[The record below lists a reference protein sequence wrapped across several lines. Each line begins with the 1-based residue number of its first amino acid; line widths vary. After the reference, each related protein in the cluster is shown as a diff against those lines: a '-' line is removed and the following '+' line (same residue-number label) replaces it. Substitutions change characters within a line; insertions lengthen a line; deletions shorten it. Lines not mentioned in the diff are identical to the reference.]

1 MLINGRYQVLH
12 PLQEGGFGHTF
23 LAEDT
28 QLPSR
33 RRCVIKQLKPVHHN
47 PEFYRL
53 IQDRFQREAAIQ
65 ETLGEACPQIPRLY
79 AYFLEGDLFYLVEE
93 WIDGET
99 LRQKIDAVGPFSEA
113 AVRDMLVDVLS
124 TIEVV
129 HQHQIVHRDIKPD
142 NIILRRRDG
151 RPVLIDFGAVKE
163 SMATMVN
170 SQGETGRSI
179 VIGTAGYM
187 APEQSAGRPMF
198 SSDLYSLG
206 LTAIYLLT
214 GKSPVEL
221 HADPHTGQMDWRSH
235 APQASETFVRALNV
249 ATHINP
255 SERFGN
261 AHVMREA
268 LQKTDPAYAPTLVS
282 TPQPAIPPI
291 DLTMPRPVAI
301 PQPIAQPQ
309 PAAAATTPQSVSP
322 TLATQVVAPAVS
334 SYSGGQRVEPPA
346 AASNQWMKSALIGGG
361 IGGALLV
368 GFALAKGLSPAPVVS
383 PAPSPIASS
392 VPVESTSPSA
402 SPTPISSPSASI
414 PPSAEPSVSPSP
426 EPSVTA
432 PATCGD
438 QDGRGLSWYP
448 VFINNA
454 NLGQIQRDYCQD
466 AIAKTRDDGTPT
478 VQVASFTERS
488 KAEAFAKKVGGDVGQ
503 PYQMGSS
510 PSPTPSSPPSS
521 SPAPQPSNSDTDAM
535 IVDNDGST
543 NIRRG
548 PGTKYPVQHIA
559 YSGDRVKILTT
570 DRDVGRYLWY
580 KVYFPKSG
588 ATGWIAGQLLQPDPN

>member
-65 ETLGEACPQIPRLY
+65 ETLGEVCPQIPRLY

-99 LRQKIDAVGPFSEA
+99 LRQKIDEVGPFSEV
-113 AVRDMLVDVLS
+113 AVRDMLIDVLS

-129 HQHQIVHRDIKPD
+129 HQHQIIHRDIKPD

-179 VIGTAGYM
+179 VIGTTGYM

-198 SSDLYSLG
+198 TSDLYSLG

-214 GKSPVEL
+214 GKSPIEL
-221 HADPHTGQMDWRSH
+221 HADPHTGQMNWRSH
-235 APQASETFVRALNV
+235 APQASEPFARTLNC

-261 AHVMREA
+261 AHAMREA
-268 LQKTDPAYAPTLVS
+268 LQKTNPAYAPTLVS
-282 TPQPAIPPI
+282 APQPVKPPI
-291 DLTMPRPVAI
+291 DPTMPRPVVI
-301 PQPIAQPQ
+301 PQPV
-309 PAAAATTPQSVSP
+309 AATNPQSVSP

-334 SYSGGQRVEPPA
+334 SYSGGQRIEPPA
-346 AASNQWMKSALIGGG
+346 ASSNPWMKSALIGGG

-383 PAPSPIASS
+383 PSPSSIASS
-392 VPVESTSPSA
+392 IPTQSVSPSA
-402 SPTPISSPSASI
+402 PPTSIDSPTPSA
-414 PPSAEPSVSPSP
+414 PPSP
-426 EPSVTA
+426 EPSTAPAKDSPVTA

-438 QDGRGLSWYP
+438 SGDAGPNWYP
-448 VFINNA
+448 VFINNGD
-454 NLGQIQRDYCQD
+454 LGQVKEDYCQD

-478 VQVASFTERS
+478 VQVASFTDRS
-488 KAEAFAKKVGGDVGQ
+488 RADAFAKKVGGDVGR
-503 PYQMGSS
+503 PYQLGSS
-510 PSPTPSSPPSS
+510 SPPPTSSLPSPTVPSPK
-521 SPAPQPSNSDTDAM
+521 NN
-535 IVDNDGST
+535 DNTNAVIIGNKGQT
-543 NIRRG
+543 NIRKG
-548 PGTKYPVQHIA
+548 PGTNYAPQHYAYP
-559 YSGDRVKILTT
+559 GDRVKILASAQ
-570 DRDVGRYLWY
+570 DRGGYIWY
-580 KVYFPKSG
+580 EIYFPKSG
-588 ATGWIAGQLLQPDPN
+588 ASGWIAGQLLQPD